1 MQYTDIYIKKQDLS
15 LNLYY
20 KHYICDTDSDLKH
33 KVILLFA
40 AVILIVIA
48 TIIKNNK
55 EVIKEDLKNNS
66 ILPLDYHYFYYGNS
80 EGPKWLAI
88 KDNTNVLGPGLI
100 KRTNKTQEEFPEVY
114 QILPPEGQVN
124 GFMEWSFL
132 DEKGNETGY
141 PSFDVFLGY
150 SARSREAGVTPNL
163 FYLYKDLTAHYKSK
177 YPEAGIKAV
186 VVSYTLEIN

>member
-33 KVILLFA
+33 KVILLF
-40 AVILIVIA
+40 
-48 TIIKNNK
+48 
-55 EVIKEDLKNNS
+55 
-66 ILPLDYHYFYYGNS
+66 HYFYYGNS

-88 KDNTNVLGPGLI
+88 KDDTNVLGPGLI
-100 KRTNKTQEEFPEVY
+100 KRTNKAQEEFPEVY

-177 YPEAGIKAV
+177 YSEAGVKAV
-186 VVSYTLEIN
+186 VVSYTIEIN

>member
-1 MQYTDIYIKKQDLS
+1 M
-15 LNLYY
+15 
-20 KHYICDTDSDLKH
+20 
-33 KVILLFA
+33 ILLFA

-55 EVIKEDLKNNS
+55 EVIEEDLKNHS

-80 EGPKWLAI
+80 EGLKWLAI
-88 KDNTNVLGPGLI
+88 KDDISVLGPGLI

-132 DEKGNETGY
+132 DEEGNETSY
-141 PSFDVFLGY
+141 PSLDVFLGY

-177 YPEAGIKAV
+177 YPEAGVKAV
-186 VVSYTLEIN
+186 VVSYAIEIN